1 MESDSYIKPFFVIE
15 WIQNVLSTWKYIWSP
30 PVSRNFLNRCWR
42 FYFTSQSGLHYC
54 HVTLCYMLLRD
65 STIVMSHSVT
75 CCCVLLGVAAQSL
88 KPVKRLSQQLILF
101 LLFCDRRSVVN
112 SRELHVV
119 SLEFTEFYGLYPSHD
134 VLQVPAMLRPFA
146 RSLRCGVNL
155 IKLLQV

>member
-54 HVTLCYMLLRD
+54 HVTLCYMLLRVVG
-65 STIVMSHSVT
+65 S
-75 CCCVLLGVAAQSL
+75 CCAKL

-101 LLFCDRRSVVN
+101 LLFRDCRSVVN

-134 VLQVPAMLRPFA
+134 VLQVPTMLRPFA

-155 IKLLQV
+155 IKLLQG

>member
-1 MESDSYIKPFFVIE
+1 MYCLLENIFYHPQSAETFWIPAESIISH
-15 WIQNVLSTWKYIWSP
+15 
-30 PVSRNFLNRCWR
+30 LN
-42 FYFTSQSGLHYC
+42 
-54 HVTLCYMLLRD
+54 RD

-75 CCCVLLGVAAQSL
+75 CCCVLLGVVAQSL

-101 LLFCDRRSVVN
+101 LLFRDRRSVVN

-134 VLQVPAMLRPFA
+134 VLQVPTMLSPFA

>member
-1 MESDSYIKPFFVIE
+1 MYCLLENIFDHPQSAETF
-15 WIQNVLSTWKYIWSP
+15 WIPAEGIISH
-30 PVSRNFLNRCWR
+30 LN
-42 FYFTSQSGLHYC
+42 
-54 HVTLCYMLLRD
+54 RD

-75 CCCVLLGVAAQSL
+75 CCCVLLGVVAQSL
-88 KPVKRLSQQLILF
+88 KPVKRLSQQFILF
-101 LLFCDRRSVVN
+101 LLFRDRRSVVN

-134 VLQVPAMLRPFA
+134 VLQVPEMLRPFA